1 MFSDEILSESFQGL
15 HSFTYQT
22 SIGGIWWM
30 QNMIATNV
38 LLLHYVRCKTLPTV
52 PSSARRRVFSSPSD
66 KQDTRGYTDTQY
78 ELSPGNQVSSS
89 NCMHLQ
95 FWLTFFAKIQSESFQ
110 GLRSVACQNKHVRF
124 HLYINY
130 IVTTCTILV
139 GTESLLEAGLKLCMC
154 NLFDKITLIGMS
166 NQTCQY
172 MILNVLKLHF
182 VNWVMET
189 RCQDFAFA
197 NLTVNVTYYLDKIL
211 LFVFCLSLGLL
222 TSARKKHLH
231 VYCIQTY

>member
-1 MFSDEILSESFQGL
+1 MRSCRKVFRGYIHLHIKQVLVAFGECKIWLLQMCYCYTTWDAKPFQ
-15 HSFTYQT
+15 H
-22 SIGGIWWM
+22 
-30 QNMIATNV
+30 
-38 LLLHYVRCKTLPTV
+38 
-52 PSSARRRVFSSPSD
+52 VFSSPSD

-89 NCMHLQ
+89 NCTHLQ

-110 GLRSVACQNKHVRF
+110 GLRSVACQNKHVWF

-172 MILNVLKLHF
+172 MILNVLRLHF

-197 NLTVNVTYYLDKIL
+197 NLNVNVTCHIL
-211 LFVFCLSLGLL
+211 FG
-222 TSARKKHLH
+222 
-231 VYCIQTY
+231 